1 MFSYK
6 MQIIIGNYFYLTS
19 WHFTFFNALMHIDF
33 PAGNKK
39 RIRTRIQILNL
50 NLKKKKIKLF

>member
-50 NLKKKKIKLF
+50 NLKKKK